1 MKYHILFSTEF
12 AIKYLA
18 VRDNKTK
25 FVTQGCVFIR
35 GNRSVNS
42 NMILKIRLNIVDT
55 IMLNV
60 HITSEDLLQLVCS
73 QYSMPNYY
81 HLFCCKFSNLKIKLL
96 FILII
101 LHEAF
106 RNIQFYF
113 YMDVSFIFLV
123 LSVNLF
129 RKSLFQSQYIF
140 QNTMTLII
148 FISFTYNEKQS
159 TMLGII
165 RWLLSYLSIIY
176 NIKNL
181 NGILFLMIK
190 QRVKMHIETLIHKLL
205 LL

>member
-73 QYSMPNYY
+73 
-81 HLFCCKFSNLKIKLL
+81 
-96 FILII
+96 
-101 LHEAF
+101 
-106 RNIQFYF
+106 
-113 YMDVSFIFLV
+113 
-123 LSVNLF
+123 
-129 RKSLFQSQYIF
+129 
-140 QNTMTLII
+140 
-148 FISFTYNEKQS
+148 
-159 TMLGII
+159 
-165 RWLLSYLSIIY
+165 
-176 NIKNL
+176 
-181 NGILFLMIK
+181 
-190 QRVKMHIETLIHKLL
+190 
-205 LL
+205 